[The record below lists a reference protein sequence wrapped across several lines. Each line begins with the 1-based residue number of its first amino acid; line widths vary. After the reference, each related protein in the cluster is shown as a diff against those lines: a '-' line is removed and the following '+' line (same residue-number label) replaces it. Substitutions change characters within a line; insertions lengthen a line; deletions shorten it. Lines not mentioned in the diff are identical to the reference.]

1 MVTLAEIIQQE
12 KQESLL
18 EGKAQGLTEGKAR
31 IWVEYVDAV
40 WGTETG
46 QRFRERLW
54 ALEPAAW
61 PAMRELLAAARA
73 ERDPLPLLS
82 AAARDADKT
91 CIVGGREE

>member
-12 KQESLL
+12 KQESLS
-18 EGKAQGLTEGKAR
+18 EGKAR
-31 IWVEYVDAV
+31 ILVEYVDAV

-73 ERDPLPLLS
+73 ARDPLPLLS
-82 AAARDADKT
+82 AAARDADET